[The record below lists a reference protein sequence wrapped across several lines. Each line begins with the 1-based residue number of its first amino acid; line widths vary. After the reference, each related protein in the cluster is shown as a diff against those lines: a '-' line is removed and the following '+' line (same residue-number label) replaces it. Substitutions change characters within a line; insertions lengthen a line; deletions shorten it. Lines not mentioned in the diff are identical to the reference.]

1 MYNEGLY
8 GGDVGLF
15 VIVLL
20 LEISLRMTSTG
31 LFMLT
36 IIT

>member
-1 MYNEGLY
+1 MYNVGLY

-20 LEISLRMTSTG
+20 LEISLRMTNTG